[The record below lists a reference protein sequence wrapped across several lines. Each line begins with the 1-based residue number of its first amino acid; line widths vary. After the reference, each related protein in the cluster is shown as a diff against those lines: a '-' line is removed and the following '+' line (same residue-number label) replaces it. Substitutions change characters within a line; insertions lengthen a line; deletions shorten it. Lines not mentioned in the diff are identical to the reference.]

1 MKKVIA
7 LIILILIS
15 QEIFCQDTLRLTLE
29 DVMRLAQEQSLEA
42 YRAKNMYLVGY
53 WNYRNY
59 KAQLLPNVSLDLQ
72 PISYYRTITKRYDY
86 NQNIDIFRPQQN
98 LENSGGLIITQNLP
112 LTGGKFYIRSYINRL
127 YNMSEPIFVSYNV
140 VPIQIGFYQPL
151 FGYNDLKW
159 QKRLAPL
166 EFEIDKKRF
175 VQNLERIKLQALD
188 LYFNL
193 LLQYK
198 RMSIAEEN
206 LKNAEKLYEIGKEK
220 FKILS
225 IKKEDLLNLKLAK
238 FNAEIDLKRE
248 KQALQEASIA
258 LSTYLNQPINTTIVP
273 ILPRINYNLSIDYNQ
288 ALSYLQN
295 NTNFLE
301 DKQKILQADASLD
314 KATKESRFQGNLVV
328 NLGLNQQAKNLPD
341 AYKNP
346 LNQEIVSVNLQ
357 IPLLDWGRGKGQRQM
372 AKMNRDIAEI
382 DAKQNESKLQQQL
395 LSYIMA
401 FNLQKD
407 IVKSAAKAKQIANE
421 SYKLTENSFI
431 YGQTNVIDLN
441 TTKTNRQQAEEKYI
455 ESIYTYWKLYYTI
468 ERMTLYD
475 FIKNKE
481 INGDDFFDKISNQ

>member
-1 MKKVIA
+1 M
-7 LIILILIS
+7 LFII
-15 QEIFCQDTLRLTLE
+15 QEIYSQDTVCMTLK
-29 DVMRLAQEQSLEA
+29 DVMQLAQEQSLEA
-42 YRAKNMYLVGY
+42 FRAKNMYLVGY

-59 KAQLLPNVSLDLQ
+59 KAQLLPNVKLDLE
-72 PISYYRTITKRYDY
+72 PISYSRTITKRYDY
-86 NQNIDIFRPQQN
+86 NQNIDVFRPQQS

-112 LTGGKFYIRSYINRL
+112 LTGGQFYVRSSLNRL
-127 YNMSEPIFVSYNV
+127 YNISEPAFVSYNV
-140 VPIQIGFYQPL
+140 IPIQIGFYQPL

-159 QKRLAPL
+159 QKKLAPL

-175 VQNLERIKLQALD
+175 VQNLQNIKLKTLD

-225 IKKEDLLNLKLAK
+225 IKKEDLLNLELAK

-258 LSTYLNQPINTTIVP
+258 LTTFLNLKINTIIVP
-273 ILPRINYNLSIDYNQ
+273 VLPEINDSLSIDYTK
-288 ALSYLQN
+288 ALEYLKN
-295 NTNFLE
+295 NTDFLE
-301 DKQKILQADASLD
+301 DKHKILQADASVE
-314 KATKESRFQGNLVV
+314 KATRESRFQGNLIV
-328 NLGLNQQAKNLPD
+328 NLGLNQQGENLPD

-346 LNQEIVSVNLQ
+346 LDQEIVTVNLQ

-382 DAKQNESKLQQQL
+382 DAKQNELKLQQQL
-395 LSYIMA
+395 MSYIMS

-431 YGQTNVIDLN
+431 YGQTSVIDLS
-441 TTKTNRQQAEEKYI
+441 TAKTNRQQAEEKYI
-455 ESIYTYWKLYYTI
+455 ESVYTYWKLYYTI
-468 ERMTLYD
+468 EQMTLYD
-475 FIKNKE
+475 FMKDQEIKS
-481 INGDDFFDKISNQ
+481 DDFFDKISNQ